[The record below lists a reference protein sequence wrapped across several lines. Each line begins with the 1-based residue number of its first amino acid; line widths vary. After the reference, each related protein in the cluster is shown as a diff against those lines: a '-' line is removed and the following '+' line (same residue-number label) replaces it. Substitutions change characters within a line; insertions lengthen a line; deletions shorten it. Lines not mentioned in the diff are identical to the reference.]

1 MNARQPSHTQA
12 TAACSLLVFSLI
24 LAIAT
29 SGEGLAA
36 RKVQKENPADL
47 SNSLTPASESRPQ
60 RTLAKGTPSAQ
71 PLSTES
77 RPAYAARQ
85 KKVTTGEAPS
95 TGRKSRRTMKAS
107 KKTAAKAV
115 VQPRTDLIPYGML
128 EDSQRYDPR
137 PRAASPGVPSPQT
150 TDLTHDH
157 FQELDRN
164 QDGRIDPVERA
175 LGRIDMDRDLHTRT
189 LQ

>member
-1 MNARQPSHTQA
+1 
-12 TAACSLLVFSLI
+12 
-24 LAIAT
+24 
-29 SGEGLAA
+29 
-36 RKVQKENPADL
+36 
-47 SNSLTPASESRPQ
+47 
-60 RTLAKGTPSAQ
+60 
-71 PLSTES
+71 
-77 RPAYAARQ
+77 
-85 KKVTTGEAPS
+85 
-95 TGRKSRRTMKAS
+95 MKAS
-107 KKTAAKAV
+107 KKTVAKAV